1 MTTTVKPPLTYK
13 QRQALKRKANRP
25 APIIGRVFY
34 DYAQGKLGVQ
44 YRGAR
49 GAYGSPK
56 YLNRIA
62 LRKVKAI
69 ILDGRP
75 DDGPPGAYGKMG
87 FLVGEVVPDDSRV
100 TIKGM
105 ALARWDGFAFK
116 AEGTKSGEE
125 YTVSEMT
132 MCIVITRNLPADAD
146 SPIILATGIK

>member
-1 MTTTVKPPLTYK
+1 MTVKVKPPLTYK

-44 YRGAR
+44 YQGAR
-49 GAYGSPK
+49 GAYGQPE

-87 FLVGEVVPDDSRV
+87 FLVGEVAPNTSRIICDNAIVVQWNGITFQTVNEPTLHDGEGRTVEQMATCFVIAGDD
-100 TIKGM
+100 
-105 ALARWDGFAFK
+105 
-116 AEGTKSGEE
+116 
-125 YTVSEMT
+125 
-132 MCIVITRNLPADAD
+132 
-146 SPIILATGIK
+146 PIILATGIK

>member
-1 MTTTVKPPLTYK
+1 MTVKVKPPLTYK
-13 QRQALKRKANRP
+13 QRQALKCKANRP

-44 YRGAR
+44 YQGAR
-49 GAYGSPK
+49 GAYGQPQ
-56 YLNRIA
+56 YLSRIA
-62 LRKVKAI
+62 LRKVKAV

-87 FLVGEVVPDDSRV
+87 FLVGEVVKNDARV
-100 TIKGM
+100 AIKEM
-105 ALARWDGFAFK
+105 VLVRWDGFAFK
-116 AEGTKSGEE
+116 AEGPKSGEE